1 MYKKKYG
8 QNQKRKSFQRWE
20 VKLLSFFNIRKVVNC
35 KKKTELYLCRCWGIS
50 CGSRPG
56 RAACSPR
63 TSWHTAGHSPIGY
76 KIIYMAIM
84 AACSLRI
91 SWHTAGYSPIGY
103 KIWNMVIRAV
113 CPPRGFG
120 YLLSQPVEELKQE
133 AFCVK
138 NKHFTSNICTA
149 VGILYILLF
158 ILKN

>member
-1 MYKKKYG
+1 MLLRIINKYVVYIIICFTLFHAFFSC
-8 QNQKRKSFQRWE
+8 SFRYIP
-20 VKLLSFFNIRKVVNC
+20 SFFNIRKVVNC
-35 KKKTELYLCRCWGIS
+35 IKTEMYLCRCWGIS

-113 CPPRGFG
+113 CPHRGFG

-133 AFCVK
+133 AFFVK

-149 VGILYILLF
+149 VGI
-158 ILKN
+158 

>member
-1 MYKKKYG
+1 MGKI
-8 QNQKRKSFQRWE
+8 KSWE

-35 KKKTELYLCRCWGIS
+35 IKTELYLCRCWGIS

-133 AFCVK
+133 AFFVK